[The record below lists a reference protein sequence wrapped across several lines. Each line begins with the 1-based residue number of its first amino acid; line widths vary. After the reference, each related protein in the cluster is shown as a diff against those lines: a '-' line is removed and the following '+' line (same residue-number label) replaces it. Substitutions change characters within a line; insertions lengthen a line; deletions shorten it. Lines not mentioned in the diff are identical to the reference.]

1 MKTKVCP
8 RCKTNKP
15 ATEYHKSSAQ
25 PNGLQSWCK
34 ECQKENNRKKGNY
47 HYQQLQKFWGS
58 VSPGV
63 YKIFDEVTGEVLYV
77 GESIRPE
84 RRRGEHLYK
93 RKDTEKAYKHSII
106 NGMISEGILDN
117 TNLKFEVIEY
127 VDDADKRKERE
138 TYWINKLNPTY
149 NSHKRRKI

>member
-1 MKTKVCP
+1 MKSKVCT
-8 RCKTNKP
+8 RCKVDRSF
-15 ATEYHKSSAQ
+15 TEYNNHPISKD
-25 PNGLQSWCK
+25 GLQSWCK
-34 ECQKENNRKKGNY
+34 SCQKEFNRKNVDY
-47 HYQQLQKFWGS
+47 HSKKMQEYWAS
-58 VSPGV
+58 ESPGV

-93 RKDTEKAYKHSII
+93 RKDTKKAYKHSII

-127 VDDADKRKERE
+127 IDDVDDRKERE
-138 TYWINKLNPTY
+138 TYWINELNPTY
-149 NSHKRRKI
+149 NTIGKS